1 MERCAEVAFS
11 DHQNAEKNIRKAH
24 NKQAQN

>member
-11 DHQNAEKNIRKAH
+11 DRQNTDTNIRKTH
-24 NKQAQN
+24 KKQVQS